1 MNNPVVSYL
10 KNHIEAVSGG
20 TCIMYGVNANDIL
33 KVVNEDPII
42 DRWDVTYYMKV
53 TKALKNLNRLVK
65 SIFN

>member
-1 MNNPVVSYL
+1 MYNPVVSYL

-33 KVVNEDPII
+33 KVVNEDPIV
-42 DRWDVTYYMKV
+42 DRWDVTYYVKV
-53 TKALKNLNRLVK
+53 TKALNNLNRLVK